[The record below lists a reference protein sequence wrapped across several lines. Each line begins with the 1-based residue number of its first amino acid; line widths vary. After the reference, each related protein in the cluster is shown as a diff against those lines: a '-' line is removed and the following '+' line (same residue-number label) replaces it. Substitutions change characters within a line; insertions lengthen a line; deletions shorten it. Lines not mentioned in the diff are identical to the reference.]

1 MATVTLT
8 DRDDHYTTT
17 SNDSL
22 VLAKGGN
29 DVITVQAAYYD
40 RENEIVQIAV
50 YGGPGNDKIIGKPVA
65 DREAFYGGPG
75 NDRIEVWG
83 SVTYSGAALG
93 AGGNDTLVCKGGDE
107 GCNLLGGSGN
117 DTLVNEGTTSAYMTG
132 GPGRDT
138 LVGGASRDVFLFRAG
153 DTVAG
158 FRPRRHQ
165 GLPARQRRHRPL
177 GDRRQR
183 QGTGRPGLRL
193 RRRRQ
198 ASGRRRG
205 QLLRLGPERDRGRE
219 HRRQDLRDR
228 APGLRPAARRHRL
241 PPLGRAVPEDLSDR
255 LLPLGR
261 TPRDPPL
268 SGASRHSAARGRA
281 ATLCRSG
288 RDEGTAGRRRRYQAL
303 PP

>member
-107 GCNLLGGSGN
+107 GCSLLGGSGN
-117 DTLVNEGTTSAYMTG
+117 DTLINEGTTSAYMTG

-138 LVGGASRDVFLFRAG
+138 LVGGASPDVFLFRAG

-158 FRPRRHQ
+158 
-165 GLPARQRRHRPL
+165 
-177 GDRRQR
+177 
-183 QGTGRPGLRL
+183 
-193 RRRRQ
+193 
-198 ASGRRRG
+198 SGRDVIKG
-205 QLLRLGPERDRGRE
+205 FQHGSD
-219 HRRQDLRDR
+219 
-228 APGLRPAARRHRL
+228 
-241 PPLGRAVPEDLSDR
+241 VIDLSAIDANAKVPGDQTFAFVAVAKHPGVGEVSYYVSGQNVIVVGNTGAKTFEIE
-255 LLPLGR
+255 LQAF
-261 TPRDPPL
+261 DPPL
-268 SGASRHSAARGRA
+268 A
-281 ATLCRSG
+281 ATDFHL
-288 RDEGTAGRRRRYQAL
+288 
-303 PP
+303 